1 MKVHVHEFNIFC
13 QIFYH
18 VLNFGKG
25 DTIKI
30 IFCAFLFLVYTY
42 TQIFILVKPAYFLE
56 GIQRSSLIIKNEQT
70 KQDRHFIKTKGKSGN
85 YYKELM
91 E

>member
-30 IFCAFLFLVYTY
+30 IFCA
-42 TQIFILVKPAYFLE
+42 FILVKPAYFLE